1 MSHPTQI
8 DSTLVVALLDAL
20 NTQDTTRASALLDEI
35 TQVRTSELYQQLTH
49 LTQNLHQTLDDLNH
63 DDSLLIQTKHDIPDA
78 TERLQYVIE
87 TTEEASNKTLNSAEQ
102 AMSALDN
109 IEESLKASLSN
120 DQAWSVQPFIDQIQN
135 ELTQIML
142 AQSFQDLTGQVLNR
156 VILII
161 SSLEQSLVDLIGRS
175 GHDYDAIPMRVE
187 TLEQQQKNQ
196 AQGIGPNVTAAA
208 KANSAESQD
217 DVDDLLSQLG
227 I

>member
-1 MSHPTQI
+1 MSHSTQI
-8 DSTLVVALLDAL
+8 DPALVEALLTAL
-20 NTQDTTRASALLDEI
+20 NSQQTEQASVLLDQI
-35 TQVRTSELYQQLTH
+35 THVRNSELYAQLSR
-49 LTQNLHQTLDDLNH
+49 LTQNLHKTLDDLNH

-78 TERLQYVIE
+78 TERLQYVISA
-87 TTEEASNKTLNSAEQ
+87 TEDASNKTLNSAEN
-102 AMSALDN
+102 ALSALDN
-109 IEESLKASLSN
+109 LEESLKSVLTD
-120 DQAWSVQPFIDQIQN
+120 DQAWSIKISLQPIQN

-161 SSLEQSLVDLIGRS
+161 SSLEQSLLDLISRS

-187 TLEQQQKNQ
+187 SLETQQ
-196 AQGIGPNVTAAA
+196 AQQAKGIGPNVTAAS
-208 KANSAESQD
+208 KADSAGSQD